1 MTILFQ
7 QDIFERRHY
16 FDFMLCSLQAIL
28 ALHGAAECEDY
39 INDSKAGIW
48 KLFVSASLLSASGAF
63 AAYFHTTHAVKDV
76 GNQIR
81 FANMQFV
88 CVWLGIVGLAL
99 VLLLPKS
106 RKLLPVLFVGFAFF
120 DASLTMRVANRTIF
134 STGERRQ
141 IWNRINVDHNPRLD
155 LMANGFK
162 RDEHP
167 AEWMGSP
174 PNNENV
180 PLKMPTLFNY
190 ETMTNRIHLDF
201 ERHPVLVDMS
211 TGGERMWFAN
221 EVAVVPPTISFYDA
235 FVGRVEVLAA
245 PVLVVHSPRDM
256 ARIRELSLMSTKE
269 EGGGNDV
276 SLLPRAERISAK
288 LLRYVPNEL
297 SFQVF
302 CPSDG
307 WLLVTDRWARG
318 WKAWVN
324 GRETELFG
332 GDFLF
337 RAVQV
342 QAGNNTIHFEYHPGG
357 WPALLIA
364 SWSTLLLVFGNCAIA
379 GIKNTVNRPRGC

>member
-1 MTILFQ
+1 
-7 QDIFERRHY
+7 
-16 FDFMLCSLQAIL
+16 
-28 ALHGAAECEDY
+28 
-39 INDSKAGIW
+39 
-48 KLFVSASLLSASGAF
+48 
-63 AAYFHTTHAVKDV
+63 
-76 GNQIR
+76 
-81 FANMQFV
+81 
-88 CVWLGIVGLAL
+88 
-99 VLLLPKS
+99 
-106 RKLLPVLFVGFAFF
+106 
-120 DASLTMRVANRTIF
+120 
-134 STGERRQ
+134 
-141 IWNRINVDHNPRLD
+141 
-155 LMANGFK
+155 
-162 RDEHP
+162 
-167 AEWMGSP
+167 
-174 PNNENV
+174 
-180 PLKMPTLFNY
+180 
-190 ETMTNRIHLDF
+190 MTNRIHLDF

-288 LLRYVPNEL
+288 LLRYVPNRL

-342 QAGNNTIHFEYHPGG
+342 QAGEQYDSLRISPWRLASSAHRELEY
-357 WPALLIA
+357 A
-364 SWSTLLLVFGNCAIA
+364 SSSFWKLR
-379 GIKNTVNRPRGC
+379 NRGDQKYRRSSRRGC